1 MTTTPPGSS
10 VTAVAPGADVGTL
23 GSGAAIRLVA
33 GRELSTR
40 LRSKA
45 FVWTTVALVAGVVLG
60 GLAIHF
66 FGGNRAAPASQVAIV
81 SSAGDVADPLVATG
95 KAVGV
100 TIEPRTVAD
109 RAAGEALLRSDAVD
123 AVIVS
128 TSPDLEVVVKQSLDD
143 HGQAVLGALAQQLAL
158 RSAITDLGGDPAA
171 VAAQVS
177 SAAPVAT
184 ALEPAKKQDAG
195 QIVAGYI
202 TGILLFLTL
211 MTAGQLVA
219 QGVVEEKSSRVVE
232 LLLATVRPWQLMAGK
247 VAGIGLV
254 GLIQMVCVVG
264 AGVVMSLSLG
274 LLDGSALDVGAT
286 AVWALVWFVV
296 GFTMFAL
303 VIAGLSALVSRQ
315 EDVGSVIAPIM
326 GLLVI
331 PYIVG
336 ISIAPWDPTNPL
348 VVWLSFVPFCSALVM
363 PMRIALGS
371 AETWEALVALAISVA
386 LIPAL
391 VWLAGRVY
399 SGAVLHQGGRLPLRE
414 ALRPHRTD

>member
-1 MTTTPPGSS
+1 MTTI
-10 VTAVAPGADVGTL
+10 ANPGADVGTL

-60 GLAIHF
+60 GLAVHL
-66 FGGNRAAPASQVAIV
+66 FGGHTAAASKVAIV
-81 SSAGDVADPLVATG
+81 SSAEAVAEPLVATG

-100 TIEPRTVAD
+100 TIAPRTVAD
-109 RAAGEALLRSDAVD
+109 RAAGEALLRSGDAD
-123 AVIVS
+123 ALIVA
-128 TSPDLEVVVKQSLDD
+128 TSPELDVVVKQSLDTN
-143 HGQAVLGALAQQLAL
+143 GQTVLGALAQQLAL

-171 VAAQVS
+171 VTAQVA
-177 SAAPVAT
+177 SAAPVVT
-184 ALEPAKKQDAG
+184 TLEPAKQQDAG

-264 AGVVMSLSLG
+264 TGVVMALSLG
-274 LLDGSALDVGAT
+274 LLDGSALDLGAT
-286 AVWALVWFVV
+286 AIWALAWFVV

-331 PYIVG
+331 PYVIG

-348 VVWLSFVPFCSALVM
+348 VVWLSYIPFCSALIM

-371 AETWEALVALAISVA
+371 AETWEALVSLAISLV

-414 ALRPHRTD
+414 ALTRPTD